1 MKTELHRNQDF
12 LAGLMFCV
20 IGLTAVGIAR
30 TSYPVGTSLNMG
42 PGYFPTAVGGL
53 LTLLGLYTLAH
64 GVLTGTRVDGVWGLR
79 PLALIT
85 LGIVAFGFA
94 MDRFGMGPALFA
106 LFFLS
111 TLGGHEFKLKEV
123 ALLFVV
129 MTVICWTIFIY
140 GLGLPYRL
148 FTWRI

>member
-1 MKTELHRNQDF
+1 MKPALRHNQDV
-12 LAGLMFCV
+12 LAGLLFCA
-20 IGLTAVGIAR
+20 IGLGAVGIAK

-53 LTLLGLYTLAH
+53 LTLLGLVTL
-64 GVLTGTRVDGVWGLR
+64 GRGLITGEAVEGGWGLR

-85 LGIVAFGFA
+85 GGIVAFGFA
-94 MDRFGMGPALFA
+94 MDRFGLVPGLAA

-111 TLGGHEFKLKEV
+111 TLGGHEFQLKEV
-123 ALLFVV
+123 GLLFLV
-129 MTVICWTIFIY
+129 MTGLCWIIFIY
-140 GLGLPYRL
+140 GLGLPYPL

>member
-1 MKTELHRNQDF
+1 MRTELRSNQDF
-12 LAGLMFCV
+12 LAGLMFCG
-20 IGLTAVGIAR
+20 IGLLAVGIAQQH
-30 TSYPVGTSLNMG
+30 YPVGTSLNMG

-53 LTLLGLYTLAH
+53 MTMLGLYIVVRGL
-64 GVLTGTRVDGVWGLR
+64 LTGDRVEGVWGIR

-85 LGIVAFGFA
+85 LGIVAFGFGI
-94 MDRFGMGPALFA
+94 DRFGLVPGLGA

-123 ALLFVV
+123 VLLFIV

>member
-1 MKTELHRNQDF
+1 MKAELRNNQDF
-12 LAGLMFCV
+12 LAGLMFCG
-20 IGLTAVGIAR
+20 IGLAAVGIA
-30 TSYPVGTSLNMG
+30 TANYPVGTSLNMG

-53 LTLLGLYTLAH
+53 MTLLGLVTLVR
-64 GVLTGTRVDGVWGLR
+64 GVLTGDRVEGGWGLR

-85 LGIVAFGFA
+85 LGIVAFGLA
-94 MDRFGMGPALFA
+94 MDRVGMGPALFA

-129 MTVICWTIFIY
+129 MTGICWIIFIY

>member
-1 MKTELHRNQDF
+1 MKTELRNNQDF

-20 IGLTAVGIAR
+20 IGLVAVGIAGKN
-30 TSYPVGTSLNMG
+30 YPVGTSLNMG
-42 PGYFPTAVGGL
+42 PGYFPRAVGGL
-53 LTLLGLYTLAH
+53 MTLLGLVTMVR
-64 GVLTGTRVDGVWGLR
+64 GWMTGDRVEGVWGLR

-129 MTVICWTIFIY
+129 MTVICWAIFIY
-140 GLGLPYRL
+140 GLGLPYPL
-148 FTWRI
+148 FTWRM